1 MKDGELDS
9 VDERILLELQREGRA
24 TITQVAEP
32 LPVSANTVR
41 NRISAMEEAGVIE
54 RYTIRVDYTKA
65 GLPFH
70 YQFTCTAPIAE
81 RSRLVEAAFDI
92 EGVLNVRELMTGRRN
107 VIVEAVGERQDDVTR
122 IAETLD
128 DLGLEVLNQ
137 NMIKRAET
145 RPLSVWVDD
154 VEGDDGGT
162 EADEASEGDA
172 ADEAD

>member
-41 NRISAMEEAGVIE
+41 NRISAMEEAGIIE
-54 RYTIRVDYTKA
+54 RYTIRVDYSRA

-92 EGVLNVRELMTGRRN
+92 EGVLNVRELMTGQRN
-107 VIVEAVGERQDDVTR
+107 VIIEAVGEQQDDITR

-128 DLGLEVLNQ
+128 DLGLEVVNE

-154 VEGDDGGT
+154 VEGAAEEDQADDAG
-162 EADEASEGDA
+162 EVEGED
-172 ADEAD
+172 